1 VGSVRRRAAVTA
13 VVGTGIVLA
22 GIGGLA
28 ARAGA
33 STPVIASRL
42 ALADSQAQ
50 RLLRMYAAY
59 RHIPVADIAVVLP
72 GSAQAAQVAG
82 RGSAAWAAIRFR
94 PSAGAPRAVQI
105 GFQDGGG
112 TGVFTRPAGGA
123 WRIVGLGGEPLGCA
137 AGLPAPVRRLW
148 RLDGCLAGSAGSPPA
163 AARPAGSGEE
173 ELANIAEDQVGV
185 ADNPA
190 ETSFAGLDCN
200 PYTALEA
207 PGTTTSGC
215 GTDPRFRLKDAS
227 ELWCADFA
235 KWVWLEAGVKRGVSV
250 LTPAAASFFTWGER
264 RHEGLRT
271 DAANPRVG
279 DAVVFYPAGSPP
291 NGHYADHVGIVT
303 AVNSDG
309 SIDLVNGDFLSTQ
322 NISVQ
327 TDDDITN
334 LGQWAGE
341 MWGTGEQWVF
351 VKPRFPH
358 TTPPP
363 PTGGTS
369 G

>member
-1 VGSVRRRAAVTA
+1 VKVQ
-13 VVGTGIVLA
+13 
-22 GIGGLA
+22 
-28 ARAGA
+28 
-33 STPVIASRL
+33 RL
-42 ALADSQAQ
+42 AVSVAVALAVAASFAAAGVQSAAANTSPKTSVIRFTPSAPQ
-50 RLLRMYAAY
+50 QQQLRALYAAY
-59 RHIPVADIAVVLP
+59 RGIPLADV
-72 GSAQAAQVAG
+72 AQVTSASV
-82 RGSAAWAAIRFR
+82 RGARMSPGGAQWAVIRFVPSASAPQAVAIRF
-94 PSAGAPRAVQI
+94 
-105 GFQDGGG
+105 QDGAGSG
-112 TGVFTRPAGGA
+112 IFTRPAGGT
-123 WRIVGLGGEPLGCA
+123 WRAAGLGGEPFGCGTLLPSRVRLLWGLPSCA
-137 AGLPAPVRRLW
+137 ALTWTYRPR
-148 RLDGCLAGSAGSPPA
+148 AGQVS
-163 AARPAGSGEE
+163 REE
-173 ELANIAEDQVGV
+173 VATVAEAQIGIS
-185 ADNPA
+185 DNPA
-190 ETSFAGLDCN
+190 ERNFNGLDCD
-200 PYTALEA
+200 PYTAIEA
-207 PGTTTSGC
+207 PWVSTTGC
-215 GTDPRFRLKDAS
+215 GVDPTFNINDGS

-250 LTPAAASFFTWGER
+250 LTPAAASFFTWGEH

-291 NGHYADHVGIVT
+291 NGHYADHVGIVS
-303 AVNSDG
+303 AVNPDG

-363 PTGGTS
+363 PASGTR